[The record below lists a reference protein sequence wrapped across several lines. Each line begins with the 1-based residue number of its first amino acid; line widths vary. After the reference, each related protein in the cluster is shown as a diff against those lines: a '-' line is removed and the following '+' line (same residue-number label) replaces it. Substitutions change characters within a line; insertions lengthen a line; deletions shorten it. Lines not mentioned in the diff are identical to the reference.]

1 MTSRQYI
8 KIANDINNQI
18 NKGIK
23 LVFIIIKDN
32 ISSHIGDKTIKFIK
46 I

>member
-8 KIANDINNQI
+8 KIANDISNQI
-18 NKGIK
+18 NKGIE
-23 LVFIIIKDN
+23 LVFIIIKEN
-32 ISSHIGDKTIKFIK
+32 VSSHIGGKTIKFIK